1 MSYVFGKI
9 IDTTKV
15 ISSLRQARNLQRDL
29 HIVTTPASSAAVR
42 SLHCLHINLDVNV
55 LFSEK
60 CGQIAGS

>member
-1 MSYVFGKI
+1 MVLRIENYLT
-9 IDTTKV
+9 TTKV
-15 ISSLRQARNLQRDL
+15 IFRAKVRILRDL